1 MFLTTFAV
9 RTPPGLISGV
19 IIGNIATSIDAQNML
34 WFYILDVF
42 TLNIFFLSFV
52 LDPMFILRNLDVKE
66 SVAKLAWIPP
76 YWY

>member
-9 RTPPGLISGV
+9 RIPPGLSGTIIS
-19 IIGNIATSIDAQNML
+19 NITTSIDAQNTL
-34 WFYILDVF
+34 WFYTLDAF
-42 TLNIFFLSFV
+42 TLNIFLLSFV